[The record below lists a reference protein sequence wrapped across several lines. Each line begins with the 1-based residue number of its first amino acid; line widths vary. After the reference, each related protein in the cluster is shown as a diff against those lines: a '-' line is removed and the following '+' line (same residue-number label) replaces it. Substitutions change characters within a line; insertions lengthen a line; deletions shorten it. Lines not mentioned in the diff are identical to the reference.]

1 MNPHPAVPG
10 PRGDRRRPEGPT
22 EALTSE
28 PPPAGGPAAGLRL
41 PILSSA
47 SATLPANAPSP
58 EPAPR
63 LPLHRRLPRVNATTD
78 AFRRRHFPE
87 ASLAEWNDW
96 RWQSRHRITKLAQLE
111 RMLALSDDERAALV
125 QGESMLPVGITPYYL
140 SLVSPDD
147 PEEPLRR
154 TVIPVTGEFVRAPGE
169 ADDPLGEDAHMP
181 VPGLVHRYPDRVLFL
196 VLDFCSTY
204 CRYCTRSRVVGHG
217 EIIPDERR
225 LEAALDYIRRTPTIR
240 DVLLSGGDP
249 LAMADHRLDWVL
261 GRLRDIPHVEFV
273 RIGTKMPAV
282 LPQRITP
289 ELVRMLK
296 RHHPLW
302 MSIHFMHPAECTP
315 EAYRACARL
324 ADAGI
329 PLGSQTVLTRGVNDD
344 VATMKALVHHLLRMR
359 VKPYYLYQCDPISGS
374 SHFRTTVQKGL
385 EIIAGLRGHT
395 TGYAVPTYV
404 VDAPGGGGKIPLQPE
419 YLVGRDG
426 DALVLRNYEGKLF
439 RYPDPL
445 PPGDGGTVSELL
457 AKTGAFTLAGRRR
470 RRNGGGAAAGGN
482 GHASAGGHANANGHA
497 NGNENGHAHGNGKG
511 PGTTDGKSLGE
522 TGGRPGT
529 PPEPAPIGGGEEDD

>member
-1 MNPHPAVPG
+1 MNPHAAHPG
-10 PRGDRRRPEGPT
+10 PLTDPRHEEGQT
-22 EALTSE
+22 EAQSSE
-28 PPPAGGPAAGLRL
+28 PPPAKRSRALTLPVLAPAPPAACPSGSPPSRSEL
-41 PILSSA
+41 P
-47 SATLPANAPSP
+47 ATLPLA
-58 EPAPR
+58 
-63 LPLHRRLPRVNATTD
+63 RRLPFVNQRSN
-78 AFRRRHFPE
+78 AFRRRFFPA

-111 RMLALSDDERAALV
+111 GMLVLSADERAALV

-140 SLVSPDD
+140 SLVSADD
-147 PEEPLRR
+147 AQDPLRR
-154 TVIPVTGEFVRAPGE
+154 TVIPVTAELVRMPGE

-217 EIIPDERR
+217 EISPDERR
-225 LEAALDYIRRTPTIR
+225 LEVALDYIRRTPTIR

-261 GRLRDIPHVEFV
+261 TRLRAIPHVEFV

-296 RHHPLW
+296 KHHPLW
-302 MSIHFMHPAECTP
+302 MSIHYMHPDECTP
-315 EAYRACARL
+315 EAYRAAARL

-344 VATMKALVHHLLRMR
+344 VETMKRLVHHLLRMR

-404 VDAPGGGGKIPLQPE
+404 VDAPGGGGKIPLQPD

-426 DALVLRNYEGKLF
+426 DELVLRNYEGRLF

-445 PPGDGGTVSELL
+445 PPGDGGTVSELV
-457 AKTGAFTLAGRRR
+457 AASGAFALAAPRAGNGRRR
-470 RRNGGGAAAGGN
+470 RTPAAKPGGATKGGSAPANGN
-482 GHASAGGHANANGHA
+482 GHHGAPQGG
-497 NGNENGHAHGNGKG
+497 
-511 PGTTDGKSLGE
+511 
-522 TGGRPGT
+522 
-529 PPEPAPIGGGEEDD
+529 PAPGEH